1 MPDVWFFPDLNCL
14 IEPLGFLVNSS
25 VFYIFDPMHRT
36 FRYCKSVCL
45 SLSGESYL
53 QCRRQLVAS
62 KLAEFR
68 PDISLLTPEETEQLL
83 DSNREWIVA
92 LRQDGLRREQIM
104 SVFEVA
110 MKARLRFI
118 DIDFSIFRNDMV
130 QKLLQLLRKNSI
142 PLIYSWHSFDHTPSQ
157 SELSDLIVRMKN
169 AGADAIKIATYARQE
184 GDVEIVRGLYDQH
197 QNITAF
203 CMGEHGRETRLE
215 AAMRGLKLT
224 YACPDHGSCTA
235 PGQYR
240 YSEMLELLEKRYL

>member
-1 MPDVWFFPDLNCL
+1 M
-14 IEPLGFLVNSS
+14 SAS
-25 VFYIFDPMHRT
+25 T
-36 FRYCKSVCL
+36 FSEHVCL
-45 SLSGESYL
+45 SLSG
-53 QCRRQLVAS
+53 S
-62 KLAEFR
+62 KLLTCLSQRNPATLAEFR
-68 PDISLLTPEETEQLL
+68 PDISLLTPKETEQLL

-92 LRQDGLRREQIM
+92 LRQDGLRHEQIM
-104 SVFEVA
+104 GVFEVA

-142 PLIYSWHSFDHTPSQ
+142 PLMYSWHSFDHTPSQ
-157 SELSDLIVRMKN
+157 SELTDLIVRMKN

-203 CMGEHGRETRLE
+203 CMGDPGRETRLE